1 MRILGLDYG
10 AKTMGVAV
18 SDPLLITAQGLE
30 IIRRDAENK
39 LRRTFARIEQLVA
52 EYEVDTIVLGYPRH
66 MNNDEG
72 IRCEKTK
79 EVAQA
84 LERRTGCRVIL
95 WDERRTSVEA
105 HRAMAEGHISRE
117 RKKALVDRIAAELI
131 LQNYLD
137 YLSNA

>member
-1 MRILGLDYG
+1 
-10 AKTMGVAV
+10 MGVAI

-30 IIRRDAENK
+30 IIRRESENK
-39 LRRTFARIEQLVA
+39 MRRTYARVEQLVK
-52 EYEVDTIVLGYPRH
+52 EYEVDTIVLGYPKH

-79 EVAQA
+79 EVADA
-84 LERRTGCRVIL
+84 LERRTGCKLIL

-105 HRAMAEGHISRE
+105 DRVMTEGKVDRS
-117 RKKALVDRIAAELI
+117 RKKELVDRIAAEFI

-137 YLSNA
+137 YLSNSKATK